1 MSRISFSMMEAGYI
15 PGDLGAFKKEA
26 GKIKLYGDSP
36 PSQPTDVTQRSLTFP
51 EQLQPYAETLLGKA
65 QALTDKPY
73 EKYEYDR
80 LAKFDPMQ
88 LAAQQAAANLG
99 PSKQL
104 GAATQMAGL
113 AGLNAGNIKYDPT
126 TFNNQFTAPPAYSPA
141 TMSSYDASS
150 AQLGIAPT
158 ATAANM
164 QAASFLGPQDIGFER
179 VAAEKQ
185 LGGTMSAAKTAY
197 DPNLINYQ
205 MGPAKDITT
214 GSFAAPNAASAYMS
228 PYMQSV
234 VDIQKREA
242 QRAADIA
249 STQRGA
255 QAVAAGAFGGSRQA
269 IMEAEAARNLAQQ
282 KGDIQAQGSQAAFQ
296 QAQQQFNAEQ
306 AAKLQA
312 QQANQQAGLTVGQQN
327 LAANLGVQQLGKG
340 QIGLQTALANL
351 SSEQQANVQNL
362 AAKLQTQG
370 LNAQQAM
377 QAALANQQSG
387 LTAGQFNAT
396 MDYNTSLQNAQ
407 LQQQAAMA
415 NQQAQQQTALANQ
428 AMTGQYGIQQGQ
440 FGQQTALA
448 NQQAKLAAQQAA
460 EQSKQYGYGQ
470 GMTAAQ
476 QAAQYGLAGQQAG
489 EQSKQ
494 FGANLGLQGL
504 QTQLS
509 AAGTLGQLG
518 QTQFGQEK
526 DIINAQAAAG
536 GQRQAAEQ
544 ALMDQKYGDFQRQQQ
559 YPYQQLSY
567 MSDLLRGA
575 PMGNLSQSIYQAPPS
590 TAATLAGLGTT
601 ALGASR
607 YFAKGGLT
615 TLALHNMTK

>member
-104 GAATQMAGL
+104 GTATQMAGL

-126 TFNNQFTAPPAYSPA
+126 KFGNQFNAPRKYSDTNFTNQFNAPEQYA
-141 TMSSYDASS
+141 NTQFSYEKVNPF
-150 AQLGIAPT
+150 L
-158 ATAANM
+158 
-164 QAASFLGPQDIGFER
+164 QA
-179 VAAEKQ
+179 
-185 LGGTMSAAKTAY
+185 GGTMEAA
-197 DPNLINYQ
+197 Q
-205 MGPAKDITT
+205 MTGPENISGFGGGTT
-214 GSFAAPNAASAYMS
+214 AASTKSFVDPGIAASYMS
-228 PYMQSV
+228 PYTQAV
-234 VDIQKREA
+234 TDIQTREA
-242 QRAADIA
+242 QRMADIA

-255 QAVAAGAFGGSRQA
+255 QAAGAGAFGGARQA
-269 IMEAEAARNLAQQ
+269 IMDAEAARNLALQ
-282 KGDIQAQGSQAAFQ
+282 KGDITAKGQQDAYQ
-296 QAQQQFNAEQ
+296 QAMAQFNAEQ
-306 AAKLQA
+306 GYGLTA
-312 QQANQQAGLTVGQQN
+312 QQANLQAGLQS
-327 LAANLGVQQLGKG
+327 
-340 QIGLQTALANL
+340 ALANQQTGL
-351 SSEQQANVQNL
+351 AVGTQNLNAQQQANVQNL

-377 QAALANQQSG
+377 QAALANQQASLSTQQMAEQSKQFG
-387 LTAGQFNAT
+387 AGQGMTA
-396 MDYNTSLQNAQ
+396 A
-407 LQQQAAMA
+407 QQAA
-415 NQQAQQQTALANQ
+415 
-428 AMTGQYGIQQGQ
+428 QYG
-440 FGQQTALA
+440 
-448 NQQAKLAAQQAA
+448 LAAQQAK

-476 QAAQYGLAGQQAG
+476 QAAQYGLAGQQAA

-494 FGANLGLQGL
+494 FGANLGLQGI
-504 QTQLS
+504 QAQLS

-601 ALGASR
+601 ALGASK

-615 TLALHNMTK
+615 ALALHNMTK

>member
-26 GKIKLYGDSP
+26 GKIKLYGDT

-104 GAATQMAGL
+104 GTATQMAGL

-126 TFNNQFTAPPAYSPA
+126 SFTNQFTAPDKYAN
-141 TMSSYDASS
+141 TQFSYDKVD
-150 AQLGIAPT
+150 PFT
-158 ATAANM
+158 
-164 QAASFLGPQDIGFER
+164 
-179 VAAEKQ
+179 Q
-185 LGGTMSAAKTAY
+185 LGGTMTAAQMTAPT
-197 DPNLINYQ
+197 DVS
-205 MGPAKDITT
+205 GFG
-214 GSFAAPNAASAYMS
+214 GSTKA
-228 PYMQSV
+228 
-234 VDIQKREA
+234 
-242 QRAADIA
+242 A
-249 STQRGA
+249 STQSFTDAGTAAKYMTPYTQNVTDIQTREADRLAGIEATKRGA
-255 QAVAAGAFGGSRQA
+255 AAVGAGAFGGARQA
-269 IMEAEAARNLAQQ
+269 IMDAEAARNLATQ
-282 KGDIQAQGSQAAFQ
+282 KGDITARGQQDAYQ
-296 QAQQQFNAEQ
+296 QAMAQFNAEQ
-306 AAKLQA
+306 GYGLTA
-312 QQANQQAGLTVGQQN
+312 QQANLQAGLQS
-327 LAANLGVQQLGKG
+327 
-340 QIGLQTALANL
+340 ALANQQTGL
-351 SSEQQANVQNL
+351 TTGTQNLNAQQQANVQNL
-362 AAKLQTQG
+362 AAQLQTQG

-377 QAALANQQSG
+377 QAALANQQMG
-387 LTAGQFNAT
+387 
-396 MDYNTSLQNAQ
+396 
-407 LQQQAAMA
+407 
-415 NQQAQQQTALANQ
+415 
-428 AMTGQYGIQQGQ
+428 MT
-440 FGQQTALA
+440 
-448 NQQAKLAAQQAA
+448 AQQAS

-470 GMTAAQ
+470 QMTAAQ
-476 QAAQYGLAGQQAG
+476 QQAQYGLAAQQAA

-575 PMGNLSQSIYQAPPS
+575 PMGNLSQSIYEAPPS

-601 ALGASR
+601 AVGASR

>member
-1 MSRISFSMMEAGYI
+1 MSYSRRQLEFFGEPFGSSATAKKVGGRI
-15 PGDLGAFKKEA
+15 
-26 GKIKLYGDSP
+26 YGGGGT

-104 GAATQMAGL
+104 GTATQMAGL

-126 TFNNQFTAPPAYSPA
+126 SFTNQFTAPDKYAN
-141 TMSSYDASS
+141 TQFSYDKVD
-150 AQLGIAPT
+150 PFT
-158 ATAANM
+158 
-164 QAASFLGPQDIGFER
+164 
-179 VAAEKQ
+179 Q
-185 LGGTMSAAKTAY
+185 LGGTMTAAQMTAPT
-197 DPNLINYQ
+197 DVS
-205 MGPAKDITT
+205 GFG
-214 GSFAAPNAASAYMS
+214 GSTKA
-228 PYMQSV
+228 
-234 VDIQKREA
+234 
-242 QRAADIA
+242 A
-249 STQRGA
+249 STQSFTDAGTAAKYMTPYTQNVTDIQTREADRLAGIEATKRGA
-255 QAVAAGAFGGSRQA
+255 QAAGAGAFGGARQA
-269 IMEAEAARNLAQQ
+269 IMDAEAARNLATQ
-282 KGDIQAQGSQAAFQ
+282 KGDITARGQQDAYQ
-296 QAQQQFNAEQ
+296 QAMAQFNAEQ
-306 AAKLQA
+306 GYGLTA
-312 QQANQQAGLTVGQQN
+312 QQANLQAGLQS
-327 LAANLGVQQLGKG
+327 
-340 QIGLQTALANL
+340 ALANQQTGL
-351 SSEQQANVQNL
+351 TTGTQNLNAQQQANVQNL
-362 AAKLQTQG
+362 AAQLQTQG

-377 QAALANQQSG
+377 QAALANQQ
-387 LTAGQFNAT
+387 AGIT
-396 MDYNTSLQNAQ
+396 T
-407 LQQQAAMA
+407 QQA
-415 NQQAQQQTALANQ
+415 T
-428 AMTGQYGIQQGQ
+428 
-440 FGQQTALA
+440 
-448 NQQAKLAAQQAA
+448 

-470 GMTAAQ
+470 QMTAAQ
-476 QAAQYGLAGQQAG
+476 QQAQYGLAAQQAA

-601 ALGASR
+601 AVGASK

>member
-36 PSQPTDVTQRSLTFP
+36 PAQPTDVTQRSLTFP

-80 LAKFDPMQ
+80 LAQFDPMQ

-104 GAATQMAGL
+104 GTATQMAGL
-113 AGLNAGNIKYDPT
+113 AGLNAGNLKYDPT
-126 TFNNQFTAPPAYSPA
+126 AFTNQFTAPDQ
-141 TMSSYDASS
+141 YDPTKFSIDKLSGFGGGAKEASTQS
-150 AQLGIAPT
+150 FTDAG
-158 ATAANM
+158 TAA
-164 QAASFLGPQDIGFER
+164 
-179 VAAEKQ
+179 K
-185 LGGTMSAAKTAY
+185 
-197 DPNLINYQ
+197 
-205 MGPAKDITT
+205 
-214 GSFAAPNAASAYMS
+214 YMN
-228 PYMQSV
+228 PYTQNV
-234 VDIQKREA
+234 TDIQTREA

-255 QAVAAGAFGGSRQA
+255 QAVGAGAFGGSRQA
-269 IMEAEAARNLAQQ
+269 IMDAEAARNLAMQ
-282 KGDIQAQGSQAAFQ
+282 KGDITAKGQQDAYQ
-296 QAQQQFNAEQ
+296 QAMQQFNAEQ
-306 AAKLQA
+306 GYGLTA
-312 QQANQQAGLTVGQQN
+312 QQANLQ
-327 LAANLGVQQLGKG
+327 ANLQSQ
-340 QIGLQTALANL
+340 
-351 SSEQQANVQNL
+351 
-362 AAKLQTQG
+362 
-370 LNAQQAM
+370 
-377 QAALANQQSG
+377 LANQQQG
-387 LTAGQFNAT
+387 LT
-396 MDYNTSLQNAQ
+396 
-407 LQQQAAMA
+407 
-415 NQQAQQQTALANQ
+415 
-428 AMTGQYGIQQGQ
+428 
-440 FGQQTALA
+440 
-448 NQQAKLAAQQAA
+448 AQQAA

-470 GMTAAQ
+470 QMTAAQ
-476 QAAQYGLAGQQAG
+476 QTAQYGLAAQQAA
-489 EQSKQ
+489 EQSRQ

-536 GQRQAAEQ
+536 AQRQGLDQ
-544 ALMDQKYGDFQRQQQ
+544 ALMDQQYGDFQRQQQ

-590 TAATLAGLGTT
+590 TAAQLGGLGM
-601 ALGASR
+601 AAVGASK

-615 TLALHNMTK
+615 ALALHNMTK

>member
-1 MSRISFSMMEAGYI
+1 MSYSRRQLEFFGEPFGASATAKKIGGRI
-15 PGDLGAFKKEA
+15 
-26 GKIKLYGDSP
+26 YGGGTP
-36 PSQPTDVTQRSLTFP
+36 AQPTDVTQRSLTFP

-113 AGLNAGNIKYDPT
+113 AGLNAGNIQYSPT
-126 TFNNQFTAPPAYSPA
+126 SFNNQFNEPDLYANTTFTNA
-141 TMSSYDASS
+141 YDAPNKY
-150 AQLGIAPT
+150 ANTQFTYDKVAPST
-158 ATAANM
+158 
-164 QAASFLGPQDIGFER
+164 QA
-179 VAAEKQ
+179 
-185 LGGTMSAAKTAY
+185 GGTMTAAQMTAPSNVTGFGGNTKAASTQSFADAGTAAK
-197 DPNLINYQ
+197 
-205 MGPAKDITT
+205 
-214 GSFAAPNAASAYMS
+214 YMS
-228 PYMQSV
+228 PYTKAV
-234 VDIQKREA
+234 TDIQTREA

-249 STQRGA
+249 TTQRGA
-255 QAVAAGAFGGSRQA
+255 QAASAGAFGGSRQA
-269 IMEAEAARNLAQQ
+269 IMDAEAARNLAIQ
-282 KGDIQAQGSQAAFQ
+282 KGDITARGQQDAYQ
-296 QAQQQFNAEQ
+296 QAMAQFNAEQ
-306 AAKLQA
+306 GYGLTA
-312 QQANQQAGLTVGQQN
+312 QQANLQAGLQS
-327 LAANLGVQQLGKG
+327 
-340 QIGLQTALANL
+340 ALANQQTGL
-351 SSEQQANVQNL
+351 ATGTQNLNAQQQANVQNL

-377 QAALANQQSG
+377 QAALANQ
-387 LTAGQFNAT
+387 T
-396 MDYNTSLQNAQ
+396 MG
-407 LQQQAAMA
+407 
-415 NQQAQQQTALANQ
+415 
-428 AMTGQYGIQQGQ
+428 MT
-440 FGQQTALA
+440 
-448 NQQAKLAAQQAA
+448 AQQAA

-470 GMTAAQ
+470 EMASAQQKAQYELAAQ
-476 QAAQYGLAGQQAG
+476 QASEQSKQFGYGQQMTAESLNAQYGLAGQQAA

-575 PMGNLSQSIYQAPPS
+575 PMGNLSQSIYEAPPS

-601 ALGASR
+601 AVGASR

>member
-1 MSRISFSMMEAGYI
+1 MSRISFGMIEAGYI

-36 PSQPTDVTQRSLTFP
+36 PAQPTDITQRSLTFP

-65 QALTDKPY
+65 QALTDTPY
-73 EKYEYDR
+73 KKYDYER
-80 LAKFDPMQ
+80 ISQFDPMQ

-104 GAATQMAGL
+104 GTATQMAGL

-126 TFNNQFTAPPAYSPA
+126 SFSNQFTAPAQYDPTTFTYDKISP
-141 TMSSYDASS
+141 T
-150 AQLGIAPT
+150 
-158 ATAANM
+158 
-164 QAASFLGPQDIGFER
+164 E
-179 VAAEKQ
+179 Q
-185 LGGTMSAAKTAY
+185 LGGTMTAAQMTAPTDVSGFGGTTKEAKT
-197 DPNLINYQ
+197 
-205 MGPAKDITT
+205 K
-214 GSFAAPNAASAYMS
+214 SFIDAGTAASYMS
-228 PYMQSV
+228 PYTQNV
-234 VDIQKREA
+234 TDIQTREA

-249 STQRGA
+249 ATQRGA
-255 QAVAAGAFGGSRQA
+255 QAAGAGAFGGARQA
-269 IMEAEAARNLAQQ
+269 IMDAEAARNLAIQ
-282 KGDIQAQGSQAAFQ
+282 KGDITARGQQDAYQ
-296 QAQQQFNAEQ
+296 QAMAQFNAEQ
-306 AAKLQA
+306 GYGLTA
-312 QQANQQAGLTVGQQN
+312 QQANLQAGLQS
-327 LAANLGVQQLGKG
+327 
-340 QIGLQTALANL
+340 ALANQQTGL
-351 SSEQQANVQNL
+351 ATGTQNLNAQQQANVQNL
-362 AAKLQTQG
+362 AAQLQTQG

-377 QAALANQQSG
+377 QAALANQQMG
-387 LTAGQFNAT
+387 
-396 MDYNTSLQNAQ
+396 
-407 LQQQAAMA
+407 
-415 NQQAQQQTALANQ
+415 
-428 AMTGQYGIQQGQ
+428 MT
-440 FGQQTALA
+440 
-448 NQQAKLAAQQAA
+448 AQQAA

-470 GMTAAQ
+470 QMTAAQ
-476 QAAQYGLAGQQAG
+476 QQAQYGLAAQQAA

-536 GQRQAAEQ
+536 AQRQGLDQ
-544 ALMDQKYGDFQRQQQ
+544 AKKDMDYADFQRQQQ

-575 PMGNLSQSIYQAPPS
+575 PMGNMSQSIYEAPPS
-590 TAATLAGLGTT
+590 TSAQLLGLGTT
-601 ALGASR
+601 AVGASR